1 MLKKEPDN
9 KYDHEAIQ
17 VKVPGLGVI
26 GYVANSVQTV
36 LGESYSAGRLYDKID
51 DEAEAGHLLVFEKRN
66 MKNGFFCKK
75 SQNNYCIIM
84 REHL

>member
-1 MLKKEPDN
+1 M
-9 KYDHEAIQ
+9 
-17 VKVPGLGVI
+17 PGGGRHSFGASADQSDEIRPGEIVLISIPLHILHFQKGGV
-26 GYVANSVQTV
+26 
-36 LGESYSAGRLYDKID
+36 GEDSAL
-51 DEAEAGHLLVFEKRN
+51 LLVFEKRN